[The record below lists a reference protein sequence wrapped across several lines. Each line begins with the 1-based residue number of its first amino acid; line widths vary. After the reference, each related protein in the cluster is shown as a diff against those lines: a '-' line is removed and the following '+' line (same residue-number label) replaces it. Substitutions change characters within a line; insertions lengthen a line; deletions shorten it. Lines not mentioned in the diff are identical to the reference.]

1 MQGPKANYKTLGKVS
16 VNLLTR
22 LQNEGKTIFSFEDA
36 MKVSQ
41 KDYFATGDFLSELV
55 KRNILARI
63 KSGKYLILQAGAENT
78 QLKNWPVIARE
89 LVLPHPYF
97 ISHYSAMRLHGMTTH
112 PFFEVC
118 LTVPHRFTDK
128 KVSDFKYHFIYCKQ
142 EHFWGSETRWVT
154 RQEKVQV
161 SDLERTILDGLDRPD
176 LCGGILEVVRGIW
189 TKKADIN
196 SQKLM
201 KYAKKFRTKAAVK
214 RLGLILE
221 TVKIEED
228 FSGELFEMLEDSQDY
243 ILLDPASS
251 KEGKHLKRWHVI
263 LNSNLEELKEGVWA

>member
-1 MQGPKANYKTLGKVS
+1 MQSPKASWKTLGKVS
-16 VNLLTR
+16 ANLLAR
-22 LQNEGKTIFSFEDA
+22 LQNESKTIFRIEDA

-97 ISHYSAMRLHGMTTH
+97 ISYYSAMRLHGMTTH
-112 PFFEVC
+112 PLFEVC
-118 LTVPHRFTDK
+118 VTVLHRFTDK
-128 KVSDFKYHFIYCKQ
+128 KVSDFKYRFIYCKK
-142 EHFWGSETRWVT
+142 EHFWGNETRWVT
-154 RQEKVQV
+154 KQEKVQV
-161 SDLERTILDGLDRPD
+161 SDLERTIFDGLDRPD

-189 TKKADIN
+189 TKKADMN

-201 KYAKKFRTKAAVK
+201 KYAKKFRTKAALK

-221 TVKIEED
+221 TLKIKED
-228 FSGELFEMLEDSQDY
+228 LARELFEMLEDSQDY
-243 ILLDPASS
+243 ILLDPTSL

-263 LNSNLEELKEGVWA
+263 LNSNLEELKEGIWA

>member
-1 MQGPKANYKTLGKVS
+1 MPKLKVSHKTLGKVS
-16 VNLLTR
+16 ANLLAR
-22 LQNEGKTIFSFEDA
+22 LQSEGKTIFTIEDA
-36 MKVSQ
+36 RKISQ
-41 KDYFATGDFLSELV
+41 KDYFGTGDFLSELV

-63 KSGKYLILQAGAENT
+63 KSGKYLILQSGAENT

-89 LVLPHPYF
+89 LVLPNPYF

-112 PFFEVC
+112 PLFDVC
-118 LTVPHRFTDK
+118 VTVPHRSTAK
-128 KVSDFKYHFIYCKQ
+128 KVSDFKYRFVYCKK
-142 EHFWGSETRWVT
+142 EHFWGDEPRWVT

-176 LCGGILEVVRGIW
+176 LCGGVLEVVRGIW
-189 TKKADIN
+189 AKKAELN
-196 SQKLM
+196 SQKLL
-201 KYAKKFRTKAAVK
+201 KYAKKFRTKAALK

-221 TVKIEED
+221 TLKIKED
-228 FSGELFEMLEDSQDY
+228 LAKELFEMFKDSEDY

-263 LNSNLEELKEGVWA
+263 LNSNLEELKESIWA